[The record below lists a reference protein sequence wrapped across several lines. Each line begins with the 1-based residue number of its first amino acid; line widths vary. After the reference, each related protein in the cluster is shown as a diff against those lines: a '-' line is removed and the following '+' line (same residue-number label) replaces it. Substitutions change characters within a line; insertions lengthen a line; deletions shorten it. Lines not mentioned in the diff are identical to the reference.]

1 MKKTLLFTFILMMAS
16 GCAALRDATD
26 VREPNVT
33 FQKMSVD
40 RITFDGVTLLFD
52 FNVENP
58 NRFGVTAEKYN
69 YQFFINDRSFLSG
82 EQSEGLR
89 VDRESSTVVQVPVT
103 LNFSEVYETF
113 GAVARQDSLS
123 YALNTEVEFDLPVMG
138 RKRVPVE
145 AAGEIPVPRIP
156 RISFGD
162 IDVKELS
169 LSGAEV
175 EVSFRVANPN
185 PFAISVE
192 NTAYQ
197 VEVNGREWLDTTLDE
212 TIRLSGRE
220 DRVVR
225 IPIRLNSTQL
235 GSALLEIMGGNTTFD
250 YNVKGSA
257 EVSAELEGFRDGQLF
272 PFDLSG
278 QYRLD

>member
-235 GSALLEIMGGNTTFD
+235 GSALLEIMGGNTTFN